1 MKIKNKKLKKGKL
14 LEFLLIII
22 IIFLGLLLI
31 FYGITYPKQ
40 PKETT
45 YTYKFDVLSPNVTVK
60 SMKVPAV
67 DKKGNGVIT
76 TVVVEVMPGIGRT
89 LVDINN
95 LLFWADTQESIRKAK
110 DVAENYTGINLSN
123 YDLIYHIYT
132 NASIV
137 GGPSAG
143 APIAILT
150 IAALQNKNLRPD
162 VMITGSINYDGTIGP
177 VGDIF
182 EKAKIAKENGASIF
196 LVPLTQSKEEIIEE
210 KETCRKIG
218 TTEYCTK
225 EQKIKIVNISKE
237 VGIEVI
243 EVANIEEALS
253 YFLI

>member
-1 MKIKNKKLKKGKL
+1 MKKNNARI
-14 LEFLLIII
+14 LEFVLIII

-31 FYGITYPKQ
+31 FYGITYPKA
-40 PKETT
+40 PKEKQ

-67 DKKGNGVIT
+67 DKQGNGVIT
-76 TVVVEVMPGIGRT
+76 TIVVEVMPGVGRT

-110 DVAENYTGINLSN
+110 EVAENYTGINLSN

-143 APIAILT
+143 APITILT
-150 IAALQNKNLRPD
+150 IAALLNKEIRPD
-162 VMITGSINYDGTIGP
+162 VTITGSINYDGSIGP
-177 VGDIF
+177 VGDIMA
-182 EKAKIAKENGASIF
+182 KAKIAKENGASLL

-210 KETCRKIG
+210 KEVCKKIG
-218 TTEYCTK
+218 EIEYCTK
-225 EQKIKIVNISKE
+225 EQKVKIVNIAEK
-237 VGIEVI
+237 VGIEVK

-253 YFLI
+253 YILI